1 MAILSSYAAWSD
13 DDLLVALRTDDRR
26 AFAEVFRRHAP
37 RLLAAACGKLQS
49 REAAEELVQEL
60 FETLWTSRAERTIGQ
75 LAPYLLSALK
85 YRVINHIRAR
95 DVRRG
100 YAVYCRVHQTEA
112 VATTEEAVALDDLR
126 TALLRGM
133 QQLPALSREVFRL
146 SRLEQRTVPEIAQH
160 VNLSPKAVEYHL
172 TRSLKWLRLYLRD
185 FLVALLPLLW
195 LLG

>member
-1 MAILSSYAAWSD
+1 MAILSPYATWSD
-13 DDLLVALRTDDRR
+13 DDLLVALRADNRR

-37 RLLAAACGKLQS
+37 RLLAVACAKLH

-60 FETLWTSRAERTIGQ
+60 FEALWTSRAERTIGQ
-75 LAPYLLSALK
+75 LAAYLMSALK
-85 YRVINHIRAR
+85 YRIINHIRAR

-100 YAVYCRVHQTEA
+100 YAAYCRTHHTEA
-112 VATTEEAVALDDLR
+112 VATTEEAVAYDDLR
-126 TALLRGM
+126 AALLRGM

-172 TRSLKWLRLYLRD
+172 TRSLKWLRLYLRE

-195 LLG
+195 LLR